1 MNGICPLYDFNT
13 YLKFIGLVSL
23 IMILIITGLYYTY
36 VYHCSI
42 LEKYETGIVKE
53 DTIRSNLGE
62 SGNRSTFPKNKYP
75 GLKMQKP
82 SISECDILTDQ
93 SKKTE
98 CIQRIN
104 NAEKNDKYKLRDCTV
119 YFVKDEDKIKECDAD
134 TGDKKTCS
142 YTFKGWQEF
151 DTYTDNYGSNIIY
164 PKKIYTKDYT
174 NTDKL
179 VNSYFTSK
187 CFKEFDFSGKG
198 QSQSF
203 EFKEND
209 LVKFDSKGT
218 ARNTE
223 VDTNIFNGLRYTSI
237 QFLNG
242 DNANDNFTRVI
253 DSICD
258 IKYSPIAKLTDK
270 KFYKFE
276 FDSNDNFSNITKV
289 AINADQ
295 TAFTT
300 IPPDNALEDFASF
313 VSHGICYDLTNKDN
327 KPFKIFIKPNITIKA
342 NIYTFNYVSYLC
354 EATQIKN
361 YTKVRAEI
369 NGSSMMSFNNMPST
383 TVNISLGSDISL
395 DALDKNKY
403 SVDMVDYKTDITE
416 DLEIKIKDLTQ
427 KIIDNNN
434 IAIKAEEAKIVA
446 KDAEIIKGLDNQS
459 NFGEK
464 DNKRFTD
471 IINLKKKDGVS
482 RIFDYPQG
490 TYNIQKSTI
499 NIPLNAKI
507 NYINGNE
514 ICMIFNNINNNQYTS
529 TFNLSIPAGTTY
541 VCDILIVGGGGGGG
555 QFGGG
560 GGAGRVLLG
569 KSKNLT
575 GYSTI
580 NVGNGGWGQWPYWY
594 GNGNNGNP
602 SSIVINNETITAEGG
617 GGGGSRSWYNWNGRS
632 WDWHGRTG
640 NEGGSGGGG
649 SHSNDGN
656 TQGQGGGAKFTRFN
670 GWETYGNRGGVGKP
684 GFRTGK
690 QPDHSSGGG
699 GGAGGEGWNYDP
711 DTGGGNGGKGIDMS
725 AYFGKNVGHNG
736 YFGGGGGGNT
746 YWGSGYKG
754 YGNGGNNLYG
764 GGGDGG
770 FDGYTET
777 SGVNGLANTGGGGGG
792 GKWDDDWGNWWNIK
806 GGNGGSGVVIIK
818 IKNIYISSI
827 PDSIVDNV
835 YTNWPNY
842 HMYMGPNILQN
853 NFIAGFIFLQ
863 AGYYRFK
870 VDISVDWIYKNNQ
883 WVNRDGSPSNNIYS
897 ELMIFD
903 ESNFD
908 RSTSKYNGRKV
919 FKHNIYNGQYRPSYL
934 KQYIYIPTSKFYRI
948 GYRCT
953 TYNNTQW
960 SMWLRYNMYST
971 YLKDTPINLE
981 NTIPSQLM
989 AWYKFDGNS
998 NDSTTNN
1005 YILRDNGGN
1014 RYSDDTNRKFINTKN
1029 GSLKATSI
1037 PLKEMS
1043 FSISVWARYKNSNGG
1058 FFILQ
1063 GTSHGT
1069 NLYLH
1074 IGARGNNAYCLAF
1087 YANDL
1092 EARASGNPSEYP
1104 DDVNNWVHLVY
1115 VVEKNVNST
1124 YNRKIYRNGDLISA
1138 DTSGTAFIGNGDLRI
1153 GNNVDVD
1160 ISDFLIFNRAIS
1172 KEDVESL
1179 YNTVLSSSTPAFTST
1194 YVSLASPADD
1204 NKNDDPNLFT
1214 TFNMAAINNNMESYL
1229 FNGST
1234 IFNHYKNKDK
1244 YFDIFKTI
1252 NYENNNS
1259 KNYQAL
1265 AVYLD
1270 TESSLDY
1277 TGRTT
1282 PIDFFKIA
1290 EFRTERTK
1298 SVNKKKEIED
1308 GLPAQI
1314 LGNSEIQKVN
1324 KLLNAI
1330 NNIDYNARLKIINP
1344 TRKANSS
1351 IISIFGSDYKNFYT
1365 YEKITTKDV
1374 ISNVIKPPLTTTI
1387 YIEALK

>member
-13 YLKFIGLVSL
+13 YFKFIGLVSL

-42 LEKYETGIVKE
+42 LEKYETGNIKE
-53 DTIRSNLGE
+53 DTISSNLGE

-82 SISECDILTDQ
+82 SISECNILTDQ
-93 SKKTE
+93 SKKAE

-104 NAEKNDKYKLRDCTV
+104 NAVNNDKYNLRDCKV
-119 YFVKDEDKIKECDAD
+119 YFVKDEEKIKECDAD

-151 DTYTDNYGSNIIY
+151 DTYTDNYGSNIVY

-174 NTDKL
+174 NTDEL

-237 QFLNG
+237 QFLNS
-242 DNANDNFTRVI
+242 DKANDNFTRVI

-258 IKYSPIAKLTDK
+258 IKYSPIAKLVDK

-276 FDSNDNFSNITKV
+276 FDSNNNFSNITKV

-313 VSHGICYDLTNKDN
+313 VSHGLCYDLTNKEN
-327 KPFKIFIKPNITIKA
+327 KPFKIFIKPKITIKA

-354 EATQIKN
+354 ETTQIKN

-383 TVNISLGSDISL
+383 TVNISLGSDINL

-403 SVDMVDYKTDITE
+403 TSDMVDYKTDITD

-427 KIIDNNN
+427 IIIDNNK
-434 IAIKAEEAKIVA
+434 IAIAAEEAKIVA

-490 TYNIQKSTI
+490 TYNTQKSTI
-499 NIPLNAKI
+499 NIPLDAKI

-594 GNGNNGNP
+594 GNGNNGSP

-656 TQGQGGGAKFTRFN
+656 TQGQGGGARVTRYN
-670 GWETYGNRGGVGKP
+670 GWETYGNKGGVGKP

-699 GGAGGEGWNYDP
+699 GGAGGDGWNYDP

-725 AYFGKNVGHNG
+725 AYFGKNAGHNG

-853 NFIAGFIFLQ
+853 NFVAGFIFLQ

-908 RSTSKYNGRKV
+908 RSKSKYNGRKV
-919 FKHNIYNGQYRPSYL
+919 FKHNIYNGQYKPSYL
-934 KQYIYIPTSKFYRI
+934 KQYIYIPKSKFYRI

-971 YLKDTPINLE
+971 YLKDTPIALE

-1005 YILRDNGGN
+1005 YILKDNGGN
-1014 RYSDDTNRKFINTKN
+1014 KYSDDTNRKFINTKN

-1037 PLKEMS
+1037 PLKERS

-1074 IGARGNNAYCLAF
+1074 IGARGKNAYCLAF

-1092 EARASGNPSEYP
+1092 EAGASRNPSEYP

-1115 VVEKNVNST
+1115 VVEKNENLT

-1194 YVSLASPADD
+1194 YVSLASPVDD

-1214 TFNMAAINNNMESYL
+1214 TFNMAAINTNMEGYL

-1290 EFRTERTK
+1290 EFRTDRSK
-1298 SVNKKKEIED
+1298 AVNKKKEIED

-1314 LGNSEIQKVN
+1314 LENNEIQRVDT
-1324 KLLNAI
+1324 LLKAI
-1330 NNIDYNARLKIINP
+1330 NNIDYNVKLKIINP
-1344 TRKANSS
+1344 TRKGNSS
-1351 IISIFGSDYKNFYT
+1351 ITSIFGRDYANFFT
-1365 YEKITTKDV
+1365 YEKITNKDV
-1374 ISNVIKPPLTTTI
+1374 VSNVIRPPLSTSI

>member
-1 MNGICPLYDFNT
+1 
-13 YLKFIGLVSL
+13 
-23 IMILIITGLYYTY
+23 
-36 VYHCSI
+36 

-119 YFVKDEDKIKECDAD
+119 YFVKDEDMIKRCDAD

-142 YTFKGWQEF
+142 YTFKGWKEF

-218 ARNTE
+218 SRNTE

-327 KPFKIFIKPNITIKA
+327 KPFKIFIKPNITIRA

-354 EATQIKN
+354 ETTQIKN

-434 IAIKAEEAKIVA
+434 IAIKNEEANIVA

-482 RIFDYPQG
+482 RIFDYQQG

-580 NVGNGGWGQWPYWY
+580 NVGNGGWGQWPYYY
-594 GNGNNGNP
+594 GNGNNGSP

-617 GGGGSRSWYNWNGRS
+617 GGGGSRSYYNWNGSR

-656 TQGQGGGAKFTRFN
+656 TQGQGGKAKFTSFN
-670 GWETYGNRGGVGKP
+670 GWETYGNKGGVGKP

-746 YWGSGYKG
+746 YQVSGYKG

-835 YTNWPNY
+835 YTNWPYY

-960 SMWLRYNMYST
+960 QMWLRYNMYST
-971 YLKDTPINLE
+971 YLKDAPTKLE

-1037 PLKEMS
+1037 PLKERS

-1092 EARASGNPSEYP
+1092 EAGRSGNPSEYP

-1115 VVEKNVNST
+1115 VVEKNENLT

-1194 YVSLASPADD
+1194 YVSLASPVDD
-1204 NKNDDPNLFT
+1204 KKNDDPNLFT

-1290 EFRTERTK
+1290 EYRTERTK
-1298 SVNKKKEIED
+1298 SINKKREIED

-1365 YEKITTKDV
+1365 YEKITNKDV
-1374 ISNVIKPPLTTTI
+1374 VSNVIKPPLTTTI

>member
-1 MNGICPLYDFNT
+1 
-13 YLKFIGLVSL
+13 
-23 IMILIITGLYYTY
+23 
-36 VYHCSI
+36 
-42 LEKYETGIVKE
+42 
-53 DTIRSNLGE
+53 
-62 SGNRSTFPKNKYP
+62 
-75 GLKMQKP
+75 
-82 SISECDILTDQ
+82 
-93 SKKTE
+93 
-98 CIQRIN
+98 
-104 NAEKNDKYKLRDCTV
+104 
-119 YFVKDEDKIKECDAD
+119 
-134 TGDKKTCS
+134 
-142 YTFKGWQEF
+142 
-151 DTYTDNYGSNIIY
+151 
-164 PKKIYTKDYT
+164 
-174 NTDKL
+174 
-179 VNSYFTSK
+179 
-187 CFKEFDFSGKG
+187 
-198 QSQSF
+198 
-203 EFKEND
+203 
-209 LVKFDSKGT
+209 
-218 ARNTE
+218 
-223 VDTNIFNGLRYTSI
+223 
-237 QFLNG
+237 
-242 DNANDNFTRVI
+242 
-253 DSICD
+253 
-258 IKYSPIAKLTDK
+258 
-270 KFYKFE
+270 
-276 FDSNDNFSNITKV
+276 
-289 AINADQ
+289 
-295 TAFTT
+295 
-300 IPPDNALEDFASF
+300 
-313 VSHGICYDLTNKDN
+313 
-327 KPFKIFIKPNITIKA
+327 
-342 NIYTFNYVSYLC
+342 
-354 EATQIKN
+354 
-361 YTKVRAEI
+361 
-369 NGSSMMSFNNMPST
+369 
-383 TVNISLGSDISL
+383 
-395 DALDKNKY
+395 
-403 SVDMVDYKTDITE
+403 
-416 DLEIKIKDLTQ
+416 
-427 KIIDNNN
+427 
-434 IAIKAEEAKIVA
+434 
-446 KDAEIIKGLDNQS
+446 
-459 NFGEK
+459 
-464 DNKRFTD
+464 
-471 IINLKKKDGVS
+471 
-482 RIFDYPQG
+482 
-490 TYNIQKSTI
+490 
-499 NIPLNAKI
+499 
-507 NYINGNE
+507 
-514 ICMIFNNINNNQYTS
+514 
-529 TFNLSIPAGTTY
+529 
-541 VCDILIVGGGGGGG
+541 
-555 QFGGG
+555 
-560 GGAGRVLLG
+560 
-569 KSKNLT
+569 
-575 GYSTI
+575 
-580 NVGNGGWGQWPYWY
+580 
-594 GNGNNGNP
+594 
-602 SSIVINNETITAEGG
+602 
-617 GGGGSRSWYNWNGRS
+617 
-632 WDWHGRTG
+632 
-640 NEGGSGGGG
+640 
-649 SHSNDGN
+649 
-656 TQGQGGGAKFTRFN
+656 
-670 GWETYGNRGGVGKP
+670 
-684 GFRTGK
+684 
-690 QPDHSSGGG
+690 
-699 GGAGGEGWNYDP
+699 
-711 DTGGGNGGKGIDMS
+711 
-725 AYFGKNVGHNG
+725 
-736 YFGGGGGGNT
+736 
-746 YWGSGYKG
+746 
-754 YGNGGNNLYG
+754 
-764 GGGDGG
+764 
-770 FDGYTET
+770 
-777 SGVNGLANTGGGGGG
+777 
-792 GKWDDDWGNWWNIK
+792 
-806 GGNGGSGVVIIK
+806 
-818 IKNIYISSI
+818 
-827 PDSIVDNV
+827 
-835 YTNWPNY
+835 
-842 HMYMGPNILQN
+842 
-853 NFIAGFIFLQ
+853 
-863 AGYYRFK
+863 
-870 VDISVDWIYKNNQ
+870 
-883 WVNRDGSPSNNIYS
+883 
-897 ELMIFD
+897 MIFD

-1194 YVSLASPADD
+1194 YVSLASPGDD
-1204 NKNDDPNLFT
+1204 KTNDDPNLFT
-1214 TFNMAAINNNMESYL
+1214 TFNMAAISNNMESYL

-1298 SVNKKKEIED
+1298 SINKKKEIED

-1314 LGNSEIQKVN
+1314 LGDSDILKVDT
-1324 KLLNAI
+1324 LLKAI

-1351 IISIFGSDYKNFYT
+1351 ITSIFGSDYEKFFT
-1365 YEKITTKDV
+1365 YEKITNKDV
-1374 ISNVIKPPLTTTI
+1374 VSNVIKPPLTTTI